1 MKKKIFAVI
10 VTGLLATSSI
20 FAYYTYR
27 IECRDGSVHE
37 GYMSAETEE
46 LADEV
51 LEDLRAYYCD

>member
-1 MKKKIFAVI
+1 MKKKFFAFVLA
-10 VTGLLATSSI
+10 GLLATGTG

-27 IECRDGSVHE
+27 IVCRDGSVHE